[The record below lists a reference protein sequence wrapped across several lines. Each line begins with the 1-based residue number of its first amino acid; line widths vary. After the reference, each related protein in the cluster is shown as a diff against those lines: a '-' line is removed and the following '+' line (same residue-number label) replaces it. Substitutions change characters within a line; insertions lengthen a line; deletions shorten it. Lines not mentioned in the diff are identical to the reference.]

1 MLLHAVEQSLRW
13 IGKWPEPL
21 DFCKSGVDV
30 AVSDA
35 MHVRGSQ
42 ARSPAYTFAA
52 MEEHCSATDVSSNGV
67 HDCIELTCR
76 DRLCILDGNVNVT
89 NVPPLGGYAPFA
101 QRNDC
106 GDTVRVRDGQFFCVS
121 AAPEPQSFPNVG
133 HWVSSLSRFF
143 LLRVL
148 SSSQVTIAGSVVCF
162 ITMERPVC
170 QSISTYSTG

>member
-1 MLLHAVEQSLRW
+1 MSARKARLSSFQMLLHAFEQSIRW

-21 DFCKSGVDV
+21 DFCESGVDV

-52 MEEHCSATDVSSNGV
+52 MKEHGAATDVFSNGV

-76 DRLCILDGNVNVT
+76 DRLGILDRNVNVT

-101 QRNDC
+101 QRNDR

-121 AAPEPQSFPNVG
+121 AAPEPQSFPDLG
-133 HWVSSLSRFF
+133 HSEPSLSLFSS
-143 LLRVL
+143 LRVL
-148 SSSQVTIAGSVVCF
+148 SSSQEGIAGH
-162 ITMERPVC
+162 
-170 QSISTYSTG
+170 G